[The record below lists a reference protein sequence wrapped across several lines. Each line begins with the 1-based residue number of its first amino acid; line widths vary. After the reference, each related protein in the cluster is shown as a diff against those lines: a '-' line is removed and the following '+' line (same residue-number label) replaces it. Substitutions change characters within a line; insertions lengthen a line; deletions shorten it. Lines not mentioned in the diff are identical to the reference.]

1 MEYGHLLLCLREFC
15 IEILRSAY
23 NTLVRQVR
31 RLLERNSGSTV
42 HDDSYLLWVIRFFM
56 EFNRLS
62 DMKLEL
68 VSESLSVQCF
78 HWVLTRMQHD
88 MDMIV
93 SDKKQARLW
102 AKRLHV
108 ALQTFRELLYSLLS
122 LQKLQDDNARA
133 LFDMLLNNVCYVLEY
148 RETILHLLM
157 NYNETHS
164 TKAFLRDVVE
174 TANIFI
180 KMMERFCKDSV
191 LVQDKKRI
199 KKRFKSPIKSE
210 KQNRNHG

>member
-1 MEYGHLLLCLREFC
+1 MESDHIFRHLGTFMRSLLVVPCVQLKRLLCLREYC
-15 IEILRSAY
+15 IEILSSAY

-31 RLLERNSGSTV
+31 RVLERNAGTNN
-42 HDDSYLLWVIRFFM
+42 HDDSFLLWAVRFFL

-78 HWVLTRMQHD
+78 HWVLTRMEHD

-108 ALQTFRELLYSLLS
+108 ALQTFRELLHSLVA
-122 LQKLQDDNARA
+122 LQKLKDDNAQA
-133 LFDMLLNNVCYVLEY
+133 LFDMLVNNVCYVLEY

-157 NYNETHS
+157 NYNEAHS
-164 TKAFLRDVVE
+164 TK
-174 TANIFI
+174 
-180 KMMERFCKDSV
+180 
-191 LVQDKKRI
+191 
-199 KKRFKSPIKSE
+199 
-210 KQNRNHG
+210 